1 MEVGKVIYN
10 LLSSNSALT
19 TLMGSNK
26 IYPSFAPDKTEF
38 PFIVYRTR
46 SADPI
51 VTKNGIADNVV
62 FVCYINIYSKKY
74 DTLREISE
82 IVKDTINNYVGTVDG
97 VKVKSI
103 GYLDEEEFFD
113 FDIDI
118 HFLEL
123 SYRIRLE
130 N

>member
-97 VKVKSI
+97 VKVKRI